1 MDSFWYTSCDSL
13 NTWELHGTAL
23 YLLAPNEK
31 ELNFSNPKPFDEW
44 TIYYF
49 TQCWTPATT
58 SRKLSRFWGS
68 PAGVYDDSMEPR
80 NGFLPFFC
88 PWCFIHLTSRKLTCP
103 IQSGKWVSLP
113 IGGGYVSSLARIYM
127 GGFLKWWVS
136 PTTIGFPT
144 KNDHFEVFW
153 GYHHLRKHPY
163 LRI

>member
-1 MDSFWYTSCDSL
+1 MLPSPGPFGDSFRYTSCDSL
-13 NTWELHGTAL
+13 NTWELH

-31 ELNFSNPKPFDEW
+31 ELNFSNPKPCVEW

-80 NGFLPFFC
+80 NGFLPMVF

-113 IGGGYVSSLARIYM
+113 IGGGYVSSLAGIYIWGVPKM
-127 GGFLKWWVS
+127 VS
-136 PTTIGFPT
+136 FP
-144 KNDHFEVFW
+144 NSYW
-153 GYHHLRKHPY
+153 ISY
-163 LRI
+163 